1 MAMVSIDINE
11 EEARALL
18 LQKVEERIR
27 QCDME
32 LTLWDRKEL
41 CRQTCMSWNTI
52 LKEFFYDQRFE
63 KFKVGNKWKFPAKE
77 TRAFI
82 LKWLREQKNG

>member
-1 MAMVSIDINE
+1 MPMVSIDIDE

-18 LQKVEERIR
+18 LQKMEERIQ
-27 QCDME
+27 QCNME

-52 LKEFFYDQRFE
+52 LKEFFYDPRFE
-63 KFKVGNKWKFPAKE
+63 KYKVGTKWKFPAKE
-77 TRAFI
+77 ARQFI
-82 LKWLREQKNG
+82 LTWLREQKNR